1 MWDYN
6 LMRPEKGQECKWNS
20 RSCGFFFF
28 FLVCLLCY
36 SCKELSHRS
45 QMQAAVSPSGKE
57 TKVQSSFWSTC
68 SGLVVFKTTLDGV
81 AASSRTRG
89 CQDGLRSSHLEIS
102 PATGGPVFLI
112 CLSPM
117 VMSAELSK
125 SNIHAQADL
134 LVLFPY
140 KNRPYIT
147 LAAASSRYVDALCVS
162 CSLRQGLGKEQ
173 STYLSGC
180 NLFFWGFFCFV
191 FYSQKSNSSVFSVLF
206 STDVTI
212 TMSFSIWPNLLNIKY
227 LQQENSTSFFLFW
240 KNNWKK

>member
-20 RSCGFFFF
+20 RSCGFFLLFL
-28 FLVCLLCY
+28 LVCLLCY
-36 SCKELSHRS
+36 SCKELSHS
-45 QMQAAVSPSGKE
+45 FQMQAAVSPSGKE

-68 SGLVVFKTTLDGV
+68 SGLVVFKMTLGGV

-89 CQDGLRSSHLEIS
+89 CQDGQRSSHLEIS

-173 STYLSGC
+173 SIYLSGC
-180 NLFFWGFFCFV
+180 NLFFWGFFC
-191 FYSQKSNSSVFSVLF
+191 LF
-206 STDVTI
+206 FIHKHLIPV
-212 TMSFSIWPNLLNIKY
+212 
-227 LQQENSTSFFLFW
+227 FFLFCFLQMW
-240 KNNWKK
+240 L